1 MIDLHIHSNCSDGT
15 KSPEEIITEAIEKKI
30 EAISI
35 TDHDTAKSA
44 RILIDKEIP
53 IEFIPGIEL
62 SIQYN
67 EKLRFH
73 LIGLFIDP
81 NSKETFE
88 IENLQVKLREERNL
102 KIYEKLKD
110 LNYDISFEEVK
121 KEARITV
128 GRMHFANCLVKKGY
142 FKEPNEAIEALLK
155 PNKSAFVERK
165 RLSAIE
171 GIERIK
177 KMKGISIIAHIGKE
191 LNDFEKIFEILK
203 RLKDNGLDGLEV
215 YHSDHNLKIIRE
227 LKKIAKELSLAI
239 SGGSDYHGLN
249 KKSVEIGVGRG
260 NLRIPYKIYLR
271 LKEYWSKNF
280 SI

>member
-1 MIDLHIHSNCSDGT
+1 MIDLHTHSNCSDGT
-15 KSPEEIITEAIEKKI
+15 KSPEEIIKYAIEKKI
-30 EAISI
+30 EVISI
-35 TDHDTAKSA
+35 TDHDTALSS
-44 RILIDKEIP
+44 RILKNKEIP
-53 IEFIPGIEL
+53 IEFVSGIEI
-62 SIQYN
+62 SVQYD

-88 IENLQVKLREERNL
+88 IENLQVSLREERNL
-102 KIYEKLKD
+102 KIYEKLKG

-142 FKEPNEAIEALLK
+142 FKEPNEAIDALLR
-155 PNKSAFVERK
+155 PNKPAYVERK

-171 GIERIK
+171 GIERIR

-191 LNDFEKIFEILK
+191 INDIEKIFEILK
-203 RLKDNGLDGLEV
+203 KLKDMGLDGLEV
-215 YHSDHNLKIIRE
+215 YHSDHSPKITKE
-227 LKKIAKELSLAI
+227 LKKFSKDLSLLI

-249 KKSVEIGVGRG
+249 KKSVEIGEGRG
-260 NLRIPYKIYLR
+260 NLKIPYKVYLK
-271 LKEYWSKNF
+271 LKDYWIMNF
-280 SI
+280 GI